1 MADSVA
7 MIDAMVGYL
16 NTLPKLNNG
25 DIKVSNP
32 TAVAVEFIGIVAP
45 LYQAD
50 YDESEV
56 ARTSAETLAS
66 QQNSELLTLRA
77 EVDQLRTIVA
87 NAKAYLEQ
95 NNAAEALASLMV
107 V

>member
-7 MIDAMVGYL
+7 MIDAMVAYL
-16 NTLPKLNNG
+16 DTLPKLNNG
-25 DIKVSNP
+25 DIKVSDP

-45 LYQAD
+45 LYQSD
-50 YDESEV
+50 YDQSEV
-56 ARTSAETLAS
+56 ARTTAETLAS

-77 EVDQLRTIVA
+77 EVDQLRNIVSS
-87 NAKAYLEQ
+87 AKGYLEQ
-95 NNAAEALASLMV
+95 GHTAEALAALMV